1 MTIKSM
7 KNTFLCQT
15 EKSKSSV
22 NFLDLSSS
30 SSPPVVDGVCFD
42 PTSED
47 DHHLYKRRRTDKK
60 CHFVPTNA
68 NGNKNMSTNRN
79 VIKSTTDGNERK
91 STTKSSATFGDISP
105 RVQKFGE
112 AIIVPSD
119 GEVSKSETNIVEYA
133 TKYKDPAEA
142 SKRSSWKNSPVS
154 LSTVVDRK
162 SISIS
167 SRPSYINH
175 KVEDSRDCSLSDTE
189 SFMELTSREVCISLL
204 ERDIVLIEKSE
215 LSSTSATLTHDDNE
229 SKTLFACKS
238 CGSFEDPCRM
248 LICDCCEE
256 AFHLLCCHRRIK
268 KIPDNNWYCLD
279 CSRKKPKKQREM
291 LPSAEG
297 SAKHIQ
303 RPLRVLRSK
312 GDMLMNGEPY
322 DTQVRIGRNF
332 QAEVPE
338 WSGPISGDD
347 YFVEPAELD
356 ATEMTNLS
364 LQLSLRREDKKISI
378 GNWIQCQEVLDSGAI
393 CGKWRRAPL
402 FLVQS
407 SDWDCS
413 CSVLWDP
420 IHADCAVPQELDTAE
435 VLEQLNYIN
444 KLKLRLDSYKQ
455 KKP

>member
-1 MTIKSM
+1 MGEYMTLKSM
-7 KNTFLCQT
+7 KNTFLCQK

-30 SSPPVVDGVCFD
+30 SSSPVVDGVCFV

-47 DHHLYKRRRTDKK
+47 DHHLYKRRRMDKK

-68 NGNKNMSTNRN
+68 NGNKNRSTSRN
-79 VIKSTTDGNERK
+79 AIKSATDGNARK
-91 STTKSSATFGDISP
+91 RTTRSSATFEDISP
-105 RVQKFGE
+105 RVQKFGK
-112 AIIVPSD
+112 ALIVPSD
-119 GEVSKSETNIVEYA
+119 GEVSKSETNIVEY
-133 TKYKDPAEA
+133 TKEYKDTAEA
-142 SKRSSWKNSPVS
+142 SKSSWKNSSVS
-154 LSTVVDRK
+154 LSTVDDRK

-175 KVEDSRDCSLSDTE
+175 KVQDSRESDTE
-189 SFMELTSREVCISLL
+189 SLMELTSREVCISLL

-215 LSSTSATLTHDDNE
+215 LSSTSTTLTHDDNE
-229 SKTLFACKS
+229 SNTLFACKS

-248 LICDCCEE
+248 LICDRCEE

-268 KIPDNNWYCLD
+268 KIPDNDWYCLD
-279 CSRKKPKKQREM
+279 CSRKKPKRQREM
-291 LPSAEG
+291 LPSTKG

-303 RPLRVLRSK
+303 RPLQVLGSK
-312 GDMLMNGEPY
+312 GDMLTNAEPY
-322 DTQVRIGRNF
+322 ETQVRIGRDF

-364 LQLSLRREDKKISI
+364 LQLSLRREDKKTSI
-378 GNWIQCQEVLDSGAI
+378 GNWIQCQEVLDTGAI

-402 FLVQS
+402 FVVQS

-420 IHADCAVPQELDTAE
+420 IHADCAVPQELGTAE
-435 VLEQLNYIN
+435 VLQQLKYIN

-455 KKP
+455 KR

>member
-338 WSGPISGDD
+338 WSGPISGSDD

-364 LQLSLRREDKKISI
+364 LSLRREDKKISI

>member
-364 LQLSLRREDKKISI
+364 LSLRREDKKISI